1 MLTAACIL
9 AFLPP
14 GGSVALGQVLVLG
27 GLKVDSTARP
37 APEEREIP
45 LLACRAA
52 PFSGLRARWGRKEI
66 AKWQASE
73 RLNKR
78 PIASGFCS
86 WRARPG

>member
-45 LLACRAA
+45 LPPAVLLLSVGCA
-52 PFSGLRARWGRKEI
+52 PDGG
-66 AKWQASE
+66 AKKS
-73 RLNKR
+73 RNGKR
-78 PIASGFCS
+78 QRG
-86 WRARPG
+86 